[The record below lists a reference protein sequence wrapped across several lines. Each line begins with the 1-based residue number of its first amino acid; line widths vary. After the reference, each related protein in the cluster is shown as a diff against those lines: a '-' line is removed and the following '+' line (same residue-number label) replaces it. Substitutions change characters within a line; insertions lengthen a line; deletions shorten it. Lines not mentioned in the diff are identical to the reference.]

1 MGFANVS
8 DWRESWRGAAPRAKE
23 KHPEKRINLFSGYR
37 RALKKRLTKSLYTKD
52 WEALLRLLRDL
63 REARGWTQEQLAE
76 KLGRPQST
84 VSKIEAGERKLD
96 VCQFIDYLRILKADP
111 VTAMQRLMKVIQ
123 KP

>member
-1 MGFANVS
+1 M
-8 DWRESWRGAAPRAKE
+8 
-23 KHPEKRINLFSGYR
+23 
-37 RALKKRLTKSLYTKD
+37 KKRLTKSLYTKD